1 MKKIMFLFIY
11 LHLILILFIIQPYH
25 NNQYM
30 WSFHINEKI
39 YKWKSEIKI
48 IFLLKIDV
56 FNIIINTREIL
67 KKIQERDI
75 RLKILKYI

>member
-1 MKKIMFLFIY
+1 
-11 LHLILILFIIQPYH
+11 
-25 NNQYM
+25 M